1 MKKLC
6 EKHDAYYDDEKDIWL
21 EGKCDG
27 KDVSKKKAKKYVM
40 DYGIEKKTSSKHSK
54 EKVE

>member
-21 EGKCDG
+21 EEGCG
-27 KDVSKKKAKKYVM
+27 QCYCEYCSKRPDKPS
-40 DYGIEKKTSSKHSK
+40 DCKTSKENSK
-54 EKVE
+54 